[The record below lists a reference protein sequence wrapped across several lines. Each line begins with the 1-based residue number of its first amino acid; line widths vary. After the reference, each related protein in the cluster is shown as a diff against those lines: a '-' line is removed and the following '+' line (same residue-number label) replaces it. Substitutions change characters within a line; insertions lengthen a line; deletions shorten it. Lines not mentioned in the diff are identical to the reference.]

1 MKRLINKLLILPVVV
16 LFISCT
22 DLDLVPI
29 DEDASTSANFFNS
42 PEAYRQA
49 LAKVYGGLYL
59 TGNDGPN
66 GNGDINT
73 PDEGA
78 TGYLRMFQWHQVFS
92 TEEAFVGS
100 NFGDLNIRDFQNH
113 QWTANTFPM
122 GELFSRF
129 YYQIANANAFVAQA
143 SGSADPTI
151 QGYVAE
157 ARFLRALSYWHALD
171 LFRNIPLITDAD
183 GIGAFLPEQATPQET
198 FDYIESELLAIE
210 PLLPNP
216 GDITYYPRAT
226 KGAAQMLLAKLYLN
240 AEVYL
245 GTGNDRFDDALTYTN
260 KVIAHGYTLEPN
272 YDHLFLADNDQSNE
286 LIFVIAQDGTNG
298 TSYGGSAFFA
308 NSAVGG
314 TMPRNEFGV
323 GGWGGIRTTSA
334 FVDKFLDD
342 NVNDTFDE
350 DLAVDNRANFWTDS
364 QGGKEITDLGS
375 FQGGGYA
382 ITKFKNVDR
391 NGVPGASNEFVDTD
405 YPVFRLADA
414 YLMYAELFL
423 RGAAGADAA
432 TALGY
437 VNDLRERAYGNT
449 NGNLTQNELTLDFII
464 DERAREL
471 YWESHRRTDLI
482 RFGLFSGGAYTWPL
496 KGGDANLIDGT
507 ATEAYR
513 DYFPIP
519 AKDLNANPNL
529 VQNDGY

>member
-1 MKRLINKLLILPVVV
+1 MKKIFNKILIIPVVAG
-16 LFISCT
+16 FISCT

-29 DEDASTSANFFNS
+29 DEDASTSANFFDS
-42 PEAYRQA
+42 PEAYQQA
-49 LAKVYGGLYL
+49 LAKIYGGLYL
-59 TGNDGPN
+59 TGNDGPA
-66 GNGDINT
+66 GAGDINT

-78 TGYLRMFQWHQVFS
+78 TGYLRMYQWHQVLS

-143 SGSADPTI
+143 SSSENATI

-171 LFRNIPLITDAD
+171 LFRTIPLITDED
-183 GIGAFLPEQATPQET
+183 GVGAFLPEQATPQET
-198 FDYIESELLAIE
+198 FDFIESELLAIE
-210 PLLPNP
+210 DLLPDP
-216 GDITYYPRAT
+216 GDVTYYPRAT

-240 AEVYL
+240 AQVYT
-245 GTGNDRFDDALTYTN
+245 GTARFDEAAAYTN
-260 KVIAHGYTLEPN
+260 SVIAHSSYGLEPN
-272 YDHLFLADNDQSNE
+272 YDHLFLADNDQSTE
-286 LIFVIAQDGTNG
+286 LIFVVAQDGTAG

-308 NSAVGG
+308 NASVGG
-314 TMPRNEFGV
+314 TMPRSEFGV
-323 GGWGGIRTTSA
+323 GGWGGIRTTST
-334 FVDKFLDD
+334 FVDKFMDD
-342 NVNDTFDE
+342 NVDDTFDE
-350 DLAVDNRANFWTDS
+350 DAAIDNRANFWVDS

-391 NGVPGASNEFVDTD
+391 SGNPGASNEFVDTD
-405 YPVFRLADA
+405 YPIFRLADA

-423 RGAAGADAA
+423 RNAANTDA
-432 TALGY
+432 TIALGY
-437 VNDLRERAYGNT
+437 VNDVRERAYGDNS
-449 NGNLTQNELTLDFII
+449 GNIALGDLTLDFII

-482 RFGLFSGGAYTWPL
+482 RFGIFSGGAYTWPL
-496 KGGDANLIDGT
+496 KGGDANLLNGT
-507 ATEAYR
+507 ATGPER

-529 VQNDGY
+529 KPSDGY